1 VRIFQVKKSKFTPP
15 EPTAEDTAHLVT
27 KAMLSPIWGASEL
40 FERLVSSPLDRRTR
54 EWMANVA
61 DFLQQNFG
69 YDLEKLESN
78 EKFLTVFVQATRIAA
93 QNHQKEK
100 LNALRNAIVSSV
112 FHQDISEDLQ
122 LIFIRFIDELTPSH
136 LLLLKFFVK
145 FESELAKLKSYPA
158 LFDFFHAHYEYSN
171 ALYRDEFKMLIGD
184 LNTRGLVRVSQDIED
199 FEDIYEASSI
209 LLSET
214 NDSLPRILITQIAK
228 DFIRF
233 ISDNTFAK
241 IRQIE

>member
-1 VRIFQVKKSKFTPP
+1 MNNSKFSPP
-15 EPTAEDTAHLVT
+15 EPDALDVAAKLT
-27 KAMLSPIWGASEL
+27 KTLLSLSPGEIFDFIVTPLLE
-40 FERLVSSPLDRRTR
+40 ERNN
-54 EWMANVA
+54 EWRKNVGEA
-61 DFLQQNFG
+61 LKLLQQNVGFE
-69 YDLEKLESN
+69 LESLQSN
-78 EKFLTVFVQATRIAA
+78 EKFVTIVVQATRVAV

-145 FESELAKLKSYPA
+145 FEPELVKLKSYPE

-184 LNTRGLVRVSQDIED
+184 LNTRGLVRVSQDIGD
-199 FEDIYEASSI
+199 FEDIYEASS
-209 LLSET
+209 LLLEET

-233 ISDNTFAK
+233 ISETDLSK
-241 IRQIE
+241 INAE

>member
-1 VRIFQVKKSKFTPP
+1 
-15 EPTAEDTAHLVT
+15 
-27 KAMLSPIWGASEL
+27 M
-40 FERLVSSPLDRRTR
+40 
-54 EWMANVA
+54 
-61 DFLQQNFG
+61 
-69 YDLEKLESN
+69 
-78 EKFLTVFVQATRIAA
+78 
-93 QNHQKEK
+93 
-100 LNALRNAIVSSV
+100 
-112 FHQDISEDLQ
+112 Q

-145 FESELAKLKSYPA
+145 FEPELVILKSYPE

-184 LNTRGLVRVSQDIED
+184 LNTRSLVRVSQDIGD

-209 LLSET
+209 LLEQT

-233 ISDNTFAK
+233 ISETDLSKVTV
-241 IRQIE
+241 E